1 MIGEDFRSR
10 ASENLIYARE
20 QEQRIVI
27 LEEEIKGL
35 KQKLD
40 DRELELVIQDRVK
53 ETYMMEGEEILT
65 HFDVMRQ
72 QKEHFSKLYDQE
84 ASVALERQS
93 TIE

>member
-40 DRELELVIQDRVK
+40 DRELELVI
-53 ETYMMEGEEILT
+53 
-65 HFDVMRQ
+65 
-72 QKEHFSKLYDQE
+72 
-84 ASVALERQS
+84 
-93 TIE
+93 

>member
-1 MIGEDFRSR
+1 
-10 ASENLIYARE
+10 
-20 QEQRIVI
+20 
-27 LEEEIKGL
+27 
-35 KQKLD
+35 
-40 DRELELVIQDRVK
+40 
-53 ETYMMEGEEILT
+53 MMEGEEILT